1 MTTTTTAPAVREQPP
16 EEERPIF
23 LNQALR
29 EALDEELERDPTV
42 FAIGE
47 EIGIWGGAYKV
58 TEGLLEKY
66 GPTRVIDTPISE
78 ALIAG
83 AAVGAAITG
92 WRPVAEFMYV
102 DFMGIAMDQIV
113 NQAAKNRYMFGG
125 KATLP
130 IVYRAAMGAGIGNA
144 AQHMQSLEAW
154 FAHVP
159 GLKVVTPATP
169 YDAKGLLKSAIRDN
183 NVVVFLEHKGIY
195 ANRGHVPEAEYLI
208 PLGQADVKRIGSDA
222 TIVSYSR
229 QVLFALEAAEQLSQ
243 EGIEVEVVDLRT
255 LYPMDIDSAIASVQK
270 TNRALVVHEAVQFGG
285 LGGEIASQIQEK
297 AFDYLDAPVM
307 RLGALH
313 SPVPFSEPLEVASF
327 PSVETI
333 AASVRK
339 LLEGGV

>member
-1 MTTTTTAPAVREQPP
+1 MTTTTTATAVREQAP
-16 EEERPIF
+16 EEERLIF

-29 EALDEELERDPTV
+29 EGLDEELERDPTV
-42 FAIGE
+42 FVIGE

-66 GPTRVIDTPISE
+66 GPGRVIETPISE

-144 AQHMQSLEAW
+144 AQHTQSLEAW
-154 FAHVP
+154 FTHVP

-169 YDAKGLLKSAIRDN
+169 YDAKGLLKSAIRDD
-183 NVVVFLEHKGIY
+183 NVIVFLEHKGIY
-195 ANRGHVPEAEYLI
+195 SNRGHVPETEYLV
-208 PLGQADVKRIGSDA
+208 PLGQAEVKRTGSHA

-255 LYPMDIDSAIASVQK
+255 LYPMDIDTAITSVQK
-270 TNRALVVHEAVQFGG
+270 TNRVLVVHEAVQFGG
-285 LGGEIASQIQEK
+285 FGGEIAAQIQEK

-313 SPVPFSEPLEVASF
+313 SPVPFSEPLEMASF